1 MTTGIEVRRDD
12 TGTVAAGTLVLT
24 TNKRNPVLV
33 ASGATATVTN
43 LTTAHPA
50 SRLTLVITCP
60 KDSIIAIT
68 SAVYTV
74 AYSGFYASGQWNMTF
89 LCDCA
94 AGTSIGWM
102 VFAEQ
107 ALTAGNVGIEL
118 YDDTGQIQFGMH
130 PNNKPLRVVDVLNGS
145 PADVSYAAGRTYA
158 LGIGKHSGSLIW
170 ESGAQPPGG
179 GAPDPS
185 YYIKLW
191 QGVLTR
197 MNGANFEYETM
208 RLDPDPS
215 TFHGTDT
222 PDYSEER
229 DWTQLG
235 HLILDI
241 TGY

>member
-145 PADVSYAAGRTYA
+145 
-158 LGIGKHSGSLIW
+158 
-170 ESGAQPPGG
+170 
-179 GAPDPS
+179 
-185 YYIKLW
+185 